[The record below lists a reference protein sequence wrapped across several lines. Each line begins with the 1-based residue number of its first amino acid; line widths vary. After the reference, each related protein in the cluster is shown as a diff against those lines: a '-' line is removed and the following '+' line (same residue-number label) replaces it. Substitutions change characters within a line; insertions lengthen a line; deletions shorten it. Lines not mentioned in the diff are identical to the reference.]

1 MKNHTEKKKK
11 KKGEPNI
18 QINQTP
24 NDKIEKNTSLK
35 KNK

>member
-1 MKNHTEKKKK
+1 MKNHTETK
-11 KKGEPNI
+11 KKGEPDI